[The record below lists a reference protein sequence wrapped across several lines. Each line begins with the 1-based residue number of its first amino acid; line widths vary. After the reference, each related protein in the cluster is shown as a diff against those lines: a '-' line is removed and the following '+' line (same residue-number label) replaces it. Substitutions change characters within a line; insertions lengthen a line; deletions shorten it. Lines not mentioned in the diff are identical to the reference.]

1 MNTRAPGKG
10 QRSVQ
15 IVVIG
20 AGVLGL
26 SAAAAL
32 ARRGARV
39 TVVDQHVPGAGTSS
53 TSYAWVNANKKEPQA
68 YYDLNLA
75 GMEAH
80 RRLAEAT
87 GGGWLGTGG
96 HLEVA
101 TDPAHAAELEQRMA
115 RLRGHGYAVEEVT
128 PERARQL
135 VPDLL
140 LPLDAGPLAYF
151 PSEAHCYPQLYL
163 AHLLTTA
170 EELGVQVVSGARVKD
185 FDVDAGRPVLRLA
198 DGTALGCDRVVSCVG
213 RWTGELLAQAD
224 LPLAMETFTHPGDAT
239 VGYLSVTSP
248 VPVALPGLLT
258 TSRLNVRPDGAGR
271 LQLQALDLDRTADPR
286 AVPGTDSPLAE
297 ELLDRLASV
306 LRHTR
311 AATIS
316 ELRVGQRALPADGL
330 TVAGPVPTL
339 PWLYVVATHSGVTL
353 APLLG
358 DLVAKEVYDGVDQ
371 DLLAEFRPDRLLAP
385 DARRARARPPRRPGE
400 Q

>member
-1 MNTRAPGKG
+1 M
-10 QRSVQ
+10 Q

-20 AGVLGL
+20 AGVIGL
-26 SAAAAL
+26 SVATAL

-39 TVVDQHVPGAGTSS
+39 TVVDQRVPGAGTSS

-68 YYDLNLA
+68 YYELNLA
-75 GMEAH
+75 GMAAH
-80 RRLAEAT
+80 RRLAEST

-115 RLRGHGYAVEEVT
+115 RLTGHGYTVEEVT
-128 PERARQL
+128 AERARQL

-140 LPLDAGPLAYF
+140 VSPDPELIAYF

-170 EELGVQVVSGARVKD
+170 EELGVQVVSGAQVKA
-185 FDVDAGRPVLRLA
+185 FDVDGGRPVLRLA
-198 DGTALGCDRVVSCVG
+198 DGTALGCDRVISCVG
-213 RWTGELLAQAD
+213 RWTGKLLAQAD
-224 LPLAMETFTHPGDAT
+224 VPLAMETFTHPGDAT
-239 VGYLSVTSP
+239 VGYLAVTSP
-248 VPVALPGLLT
+248 VPAALRGLLT

-286 AVPGTDSPLAE
+286 AVPDPGSPLAE
-297 ELLDRLASV
+297 ELLDRLRSV

-311 AATIS
+311 AATVS

-330 TVAGPVPTL
+330 TVAGPVPAQ

-358 DLVAKEVYDGVDQ
+358 DLVAKEVHDGAAQ
-371 DLLAEFRPDRLLAP
+371 ELLAEFRPDRLLAP
-385 DARRARARPPRRPGE
+385 GVRRARTQPPRRPGD

>member
-1 MNTRAPGKG
+1 M
-10 QRSVQ
+10 Q

-20 AGVLGL
+20 AGVIGL
-26 SAAAAL
+26 SVATAL

-53 TSYAWVNANKKEPQA
+53 TSYAWVNANKKEPQS
-68 YYDLNLA
+68 YYELNLA
-75 GMEAH
+75 GMDAH
-80 RRLAEAT
+80 RRLAETT

-115 RLRGHGYAVEEVT
+115 RLTGHGYPVEQVT
-128 PERARQL
+128 AERARQL

-140 LPLDAGPLAYF
+140 VPPDPGLIAYF

-170 EELGVQVVSGARVKD
+170 EELGVQVVSGAQVKA
-185 FDVDAGRPVLRLA
+185 FDTDGGRPVLRLA

-213 RWTGELLAQAD
+213 RWTSELLAQAD
-224 LPLAMETFTHPGDAT
+224 VPLAMETFTHPGDAT
-239 VGYLSVTSP
+239 VGYLAVTSP
-248 VPVALPGLLT
+248 VPAALRGLLT

-286 AVPGTDSPLAE
+286 AVPDPGSPLAE
-297 ELLDRLASV
+297 ELLDRLRSV

-311 AATIS
+311 AATVS

-330 TVAGPVPTL
+330 TVAGPVPAQ

-358 DLVAKEVYDGVDQ
+358 DLVAKEVHDGAAQ
-371 DLLAEFRPDRLLAP
+371 DLLADFRPDRLLAP
-385 DARRARARPPRRPGE
+385 GVRHARTQPPRRPGD